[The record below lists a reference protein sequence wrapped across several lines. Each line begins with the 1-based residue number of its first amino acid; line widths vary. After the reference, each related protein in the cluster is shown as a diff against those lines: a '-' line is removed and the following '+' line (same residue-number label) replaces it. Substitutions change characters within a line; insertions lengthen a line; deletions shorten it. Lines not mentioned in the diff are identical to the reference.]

1 MSLSGFQ
8 LALCEAI
15 ASPVVARQLRLDPDA
30 FLPRYDL
37 SDRERRRLVAVGG
50 QQGMATSC
58 AIYRL
63 NRITPIC
70 LYLPMTS
77 LLLGDNELVA
87 QAEAFW
93 STRSTDLQFQPEIAG
108 FGSFLGERFGAIS
121 LAHPFLAEVLAFEL
135 AVNDVQFR
143 SQQEG
148 RTGNPASSGHGDHVH
163 PLIRLV
169 KFAHEPLGLLEAL
182 ADHRVPDNLE
192 VGEFYLV
199 VDGREGG
206 LRMLPMTPKLGRR
219 LAEVI
224 AFGQAHSECEED
236 VVLREVG
243 LLVGD
248 GPPVSAG
255 REMPR

>member
-15 ASPVVARQLRLDPDA
+15 ASPALARQLRHDTGA
-30 FLPRYDL
+30 FLARYDL

-77 LLLGDNELVA
+77 LLLGDHELVA

-93 STRSTDLQFQPEIAG
+93 STRGTDLQFQPEVAG
-108 FGSFLGERFGAIS
+108 FGSFLRERLGTIGS
-121 LAHPFLAEVLAFEL
+121 AHPFLAEVLDFEL
-135 AVNDVQFR
+135 AVNEVQFQSR
-143 SQQEG
+143 QEDRVSGDISAG
-148 RTGNPASSGHGDHVH
+148 RAGRVH

-169 KFAHEPLGLLEAL
+169 RFAHEPLELLEAL
-182 ADHRVPDNLE
+182 ANHRVPDNLE
-192 VGEFYLV
+192 VGQYYIV
-199 VDGREGG
+199 IDGREGG
-206 LRMLPMTPKLGRR
+206 LRILPMTLDLGRQ

-224 AFGQAHSECEED
+224 AFGPANSASED
-236 VVLREVG
+236 LAVLREAG
-243 LLVGD
+243 LLVSGF
-248 GPPVSAG
+248 SAG
-255 REMPR
+255 RVSR